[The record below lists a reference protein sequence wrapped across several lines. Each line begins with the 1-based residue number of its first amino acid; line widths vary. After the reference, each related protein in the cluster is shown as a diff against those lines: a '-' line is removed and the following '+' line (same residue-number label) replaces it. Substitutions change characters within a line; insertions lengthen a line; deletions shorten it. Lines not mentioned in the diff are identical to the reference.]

1 MIFNFFSSISTIAM
15 LSLVS
20 TTPLRA
26 IDQLLTPVGE
36 TNRVSPIFL
45 DRFSVRTIFGVSTSS
60 IESVA
65 LGSEYLYS
73 TSISFWRLF
82 MMLFATSL
90 SDTVITASAVEG
102 MTFLLVPPLILLILY
117 PGILF
122 KALPRSLMALAL
134 SLCISPPECPP
145 RRLETLILTLSPSA
159 VSHLHFLSPTTSMP
173 PAHPM

>member
-1 MIFNFFSSISTIAM
+1 M

-45 DRFSVRTIFGVSTSS
+45 DRFSVRTISGVSAFS
-60 IESVA
+60 IETWA

-73 TSISFWRLF
+73 VSISFWRL
-82 MMLFATSL
+82 LTILSATDTSG
-90 SDTVITASAVEG
+90 TVITASALEG
-102 MTFLLVPPLILLILY
+102 MTFLLVPPFILLILY

-122 KALPRSLMALAL
+122 KVLPRSLMAFAL
-134 SLCISPPECPP
+134 SLWISPPE
-145 RRLETLILTLSPSA
+145 
-159 VSHLHFLSPTTSMP
+159 
-173 PAHPM
+173 